1 MIFNINNN
9 WKFKKQNSEKYEIV
23 SLPHD
28 AMLTESR
35 TASCHNSKQSGYF
48 PGGKYIYEKTVEFTD
63 EDLSKKIKLFF
74 EGVYQNCKIYIND
87 LLLGS
92 HKYGYTEF
100 EIDITS
106 FAECGENIIRVEVD
120 NSLEPNCRWYSGSG
134 IYRSVWLKIS
144 KKDLYQPKIIT
155 KTISPAVIEIDAD
168 NECTVE
174 IYDNDTL
181 IASGQSGEFEIE
193 NAKLWSDET
202 PYLYKC
208 VCRFEDEQTETM
220 FGIRKLE
227 WNNKNGLTV
236 NGKRVLLRGGCIH
249 HDNGVLGACGF
260 ADAEERRV
268 RILKQAGYNAIRSA
282 HNPMSRAML
291 DACDR
296 LGMYVMD
303 ECFDGWYTPKNYHD
317 YSRYFETEWRSD
329 LQSMVNKD
337 FNHPCVI
344 IYSVGNEVSETATP
358 KGVDCC
364 KALVDYMH
372 ILDDS
377 RPVTAGVNV
386 LLNVYANL
394 GLGVYKEKGTY
405 KAEPLPPKSK
415 NYKEKKT
422 GSAFFNAAAQ
432 KLGGLMFF
440 MSKGKKGDNACK
452 GAAEHLDVIGLNY
465 AGSRIE
471 EDVQKY
477 PNRLMIASETMVTDL
492 PYNWER
498 VKKYPQM
505 LGDFVWAS
513 WDYLG
518 EAIVGDWTYYSYK
531 GLPLLAGSGTIDI
544 TGKITA
550 EAYYQQVIWGLRK
563 EPYICVRPLNHIGEM
578 PRKSAWRFTNAIES
592 WSWHGYEGK
601 KAVVEVFSDADSI
614 RLELNG
620 NTVAQKKLKKYKTLF
635 SIPYES
641 GTLTAVALDKS
652 GGEISRYSLKSGGTE
667 TKLTA
672 IPDKKILKAD
682 GQSLCFIPIE
692 FTDANGELK
701 PYIEQ
706 SVNIKVEGAATLQ
719 GFGSALCKTNESY
732 LSDSFYSFRGRV
744 FAVIR
749 AGTNPGKATVTISS
763 SGVDKQIIEL
773 EVQ

>member
-1 MIFNINNN
+1 MIFNFNDN
-9 WKFKKQNSEKYEIV
+9 WKFKKENGSFKTV

-28 AMLTESR
+28 AMLCEKR
-35 TASCHNSKQSGYF
+35 DFNCHNGKQSGYF
-48 PGGKYIYEKTVEFTD
+48 PGGKYTYEKTVEFTE
-63 EDLSKKIKLFF
+63 EDLSKIIKLFF
-74 EGVYQNCKIYIND
+74 EGVYQNCKIYVND
-87 LLLGS
+87 SFAGS

-100 EIDITS
+100 EMDITD
-106 FAECGENIIRVEVD
+106 FAECGENTIRVEVD

-134 IYRSVWLKIS
+134 IYRSVWLKIM
-144 KKDLYQPKIIT
+144 KRDLSQPKIIT
-155 KTISPAVIEIDAD
+155 KSTSPAVIEIDAD
-168 NECTVE
+168 SECTVE
-174 IYDNDTL
+174 IYENDTL

-193 NAKLWSDET
+193 NAKLWSAET

-208 VCRFEDEQTETM
+208 VCRYDDEFTETM
-220 FGIRKLE
+220 FGIRRLE
-227 WNNKNGLTV
+227 WNSKNGLTI

-317 YSRYFETEWRSD
+317 YSRYFDSEWKSD
-329 LQSMVNKD
+329 LRSMVNKD

-344 IYSVGNEVSETATP
+344 MYSVGNEISETATQ

-364 KALVDYMH
+364 KELVDYMH
-372 ILDDS
+372 TLDNS

-422 GSAFFNAAAQ
+422 GSTFFNAMAQ

-440 MSKGKKGDNACK
+440 MSKGKKGDDACK
-452 GAAEHLDVIGLNY
+452 GAAEQLDVIGLNY

-471 EDVQKY
+471 EDVNKY
-477 PNRLMIASETMVTDL
+477 PSRLMVASETMVTDL

-592 WSWHGYEGK
+592 WTWHGYEGK

-620 NTVAQKKLKKYKTLF
+620 KTIEQKKLNKYKTLF
-635 SIPYES
+635 NVPYEN
-641 GTLTAVALDKS
+641 GTITAVALDKS
-652 GGEISRYSLKSGGTE
+652 GREVSRYSLRSGGAE

-672 IPDKKILKAD
+672 IPDKKNLKAD

-692 FTDANGELK
+692 FTDTNGNLK
-701 PYIEQ
+701 PYMEQ
-706 SVNIKVEGAATLQ
+706 SVTVKVEGAATLQ
-719 GFGSALCKTNESY
+719 GLGSALCKTDESY
-732 LSDSFYSFRGRV
+732 LCDTFNTFRGRAL
-744 FAVIR
+744 AVVR
-749 AGTNPGKATVTISS
+749 AGNESGKVNITISS
-763 SGVDKQIIEL
+763 EGVPPVNIKL